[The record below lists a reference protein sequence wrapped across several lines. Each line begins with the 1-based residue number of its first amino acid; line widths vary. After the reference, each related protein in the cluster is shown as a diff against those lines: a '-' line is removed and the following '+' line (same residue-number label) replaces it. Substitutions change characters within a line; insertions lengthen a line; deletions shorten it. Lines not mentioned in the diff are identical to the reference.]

1 MAWRWQEY
9 LLKKE
14 LQIKTNNDNATHF
27 LKYKASNIWSVMQ
40 VQMLL
45 FSLP

>member
-27 LKYKASNIWSVMQ
+27 LKYKASSNVIVFTA
-40 VQMLL
+40 LTA
-45 FSLP
+45 